1 MGGLRMQARL
11 FAQSIKPSEARE
23 LGTIALV
30 RAIYG
35 QLRKRHAAP
44 GLKWYLANMCVQVS
58 QSPR

>member
-1 MGGLRMQARL
+1 MQARL